1 MARAMDTRSPTTRS
15 SSLSR
20 LLTLLLLLV
29 LAIAAPAPAIGD
41 GDEAAGGDDAV
52 VTGPPS
58 GSMAR
63 TYGVTIGGAAGG
75 VISGAAGDAV
85 RGTVGGTADRPASGT
100 DVEYVWPT
108 GGPVG
113 VLSPFEGSATPYGPG
128 HRGVDLDVRPGASV
142 VAAADGVVAFT
153 GMVAGRPVL
162 SIDHADGLRTT
173 YEPVDA
179 TVARGDH
186 VAAGQAVGTVTA
198 GHCPP
203 PGCLHW
209 GARRGSHSYVDPL
222 SLVGAGPRPVRLLPL
237 GG

>member
-1 MARAMDTRSPTTRS
+1 MDTRSSTTRS
-15 SSLSR
+15 PSLPL

-29 LAIAAPAPAIGD
+29 LAIGAPAPAIGD
-41 GDEAAGGDDAV
+41 GDDAAGGDDAASSS
-52 VTGPPS
+52 GPPP
-58 GSMAR
+58 GSTAR
-63 TYGVTIGGAAGG
+63 TSGVTIGGAAGG
-75 VISGAAGDAV
+75 AIGGAVGDAV
-85 RGTVGGTADRPASGT
+85 RGTVGDTAARSPSGT

-113 VLSPFEGSATPYGPG
+113 VLAPFEGSATPYGPG
-128 HRGVDLDVRPGASV
+128 HRGVDLDVRPGTSV

-179 TVARGDH
+179 AVSRGDR
-186 VAAGQAVGTVTA
+186 VVAGQVVGTVTA

-209 GARRGSHSYVDPL
+209 GARRGSHAYVDPL